1 MMGLC
6 DPSCRESYAHIADC
20 INRAHE
26 ATKTVIVLLEN
37 MVRLAITLAISNA
50 DSRLQA
56 GKNNI
61 IGFQFEDLAAI
72 IKLVNDKTRIGV
84 CFDTCHAFAAGY
96 DLRTPEAYAA
106 TFQKFDEIV
115 GLSYL
120 KAFHANDSKADF
132 ESHRDLHENLS
143 ELACIFYSAS

>member
-1 MMGLC
+1 MVGL
-6 DPSCRESYAHIADC
+6 DSQ
-20 INRAHE
+20 
-26 ATKTVIVLLEN
+26 
-37 MVRLAITLAISNA
+37 LAVSNA
-50 DSRLQA
+50 DNRGKA

-61 IGFQFEDLAAI
+61 IGYQFEDLAAI

-120 KAFHANDSKADF
+120 LAIHANDSKADF
-132 ESHRDLHENLS
+132 ESHRDLHSNIG
-143 ELACIFYSAS
+143 ELACNFSLLCEGEN